1 MRQMPGSAE
10 VAVIRPQLDPPF
22 DTAALRRPL
31 SLPTVVVHDFPAG
44 LAATG
49 LKVVHDH
56 TPQHATAGPPSIPAI
71 P

>member
-44 LAATG
+44 LTTTG
-49 LKVVHDH
+49 LKVVHGH
-56 TPQHATAGPPSIPAI
+56 TPQHATAGPPSIPTI